1 MTENILDIRR
11 LAEMPKTVG
20 GQQLFIFVPLANAYE
35 PGIASFS
42 SQDFTVT
49 GRSAMVT
56 INTNKFVTLTK
67 LSEELAKKVDKTTK
81 INNKSLDKDIVIY
94 ASDVPMASNDS
105 TSVLAKF
112 GLVDAKIAKLE
123 QDTTAIYRYRGSV
136 NTYADLL
143 SIWDSKIGTGSQK
156 PRVGDTYD
164 VKSLNMNYA
173 FVDEVSATAPNGWD
187 ALGQL
192 FVLTPATPNKIGGV
206 KPDDMT
212 IGVKEDGTIYA
223 KPATNDKPGI
233 VQPDGDTMFIKNGK
247 LSTNPNTDDR
257 AYIQS
262 LFDLYFK
269 SVDYVFAGINPE
281 LELLE
286 NPVQVV
292 IGSEGEGYVNL
303 DYPLDLIEGKNYHI
317 KATIGKLDGSVEEY
331 ENDITAQRNDIDQPI
346 CLLDYSDQKMIYV
359 VDKAKLTP
367 TGGTEADE
375 NASVVMAGDEGEV
388 KVWSYVTFTSIVQK
402 EKTSANLLKEPII
415 ATRDNPFHTLNY
427 PLGLEVGK
435 SYNITFKL
443 LGVDG
448 TETEKIIT
456 TAAIDVG
463 EESPSM
469 KGVKSLQ
476 FADNENST
484 FAGQIIDGAYLD
496 SGGEP
501 VLDANKCLVGVFEL
515 DNTVLTSITFTSIV
529 QKEAT
534 SANLLKEPIVVTK
547 EEIDAGGYDGVE
559 KTLNKAI
566 GLEIGKLYDLTIVQN
581 GVETIVPASAID
593 GKNILETAP
602 SFPYLGTR
610 ICNPSFDMEIYDG
623 VDTSSEQVVLAD
635 KADIWFY
642 CDTDNGAFELTSIK
656 EHANL
661 EDWSIPLVVT
671 IDNPQK
677 TYYYKYYNKTGSL
690 FTSAGQ
696 TVKVTGSIVIDGQA
710 KPFEAENTTRGD
722 TGAYYV
728 RCNIQ
733 DVAQSFIIADGAYS
747 EAARGAFP
755 ASYMTLQ
762 IDNDYPDIS
771 PISELR
777 IDSITVT

>member
-67 LSEELAKKVDKTTK
+67 LAEELAKKVDKTTK

-94 ASDVPMASNDS
+94 ASDVPMSANDS

-143 SIWDSKIGTGSQK
+143 SIWDSKLGTGSKK

-173 FVDEVSATAPNGWD
+173 FVDEISATAPNGWD

-233 VQPDGDTMFIKNGK
+233 VQPDGETMFIKNGK

-292 IGSEGEGYVNL
+292 LGSDGMGYVNL
-303 DYPLDLIEGKNYHI
+303 DYPLDLVEGKNYHI

-331 ENDITAQRNDIDQPI
+331 ENDITAQRNDIDQPM
-346 CLLDYSDQKMIYV
+346 CLLDYRDQKIIYV
-359 VDKAKLTP
+359 IDKVKFTSP
-367 TGGTEADE
+367 GVTEADE
-375 NASVVMAGDEGEV
+375 NASVVSAGDDGEV
-388 KVWSYVTFTSIVQK
+388 KVWSYV
-402 EKTSANLLKEPII
+402 
-415 ATRDNPFHTLNY
+415 
-427 PLGLEVGK
+427 
-435 SYNITFKL
+435 
-443 LGVDG
+443 
-448 TETEKIIT
+448 
-456 TAAIDVG
+456 
-463 EESPSM
+463 
-469 KGVKSLQ
+469 
-476 FADNENST
+476 
-484 FAGQIIDGAYLD
+484 
-496 SGGEP
+496 
-501 VLDANKCLVGVFEL
+501 
-515 DNTVLTSITFTSIV
+515 TFTSIV

-547 EEIDAGGYDGVE
+547 EEIDAGGSSGVM

-581 GVETIVPASAID
+581 GVETIVPASSID
-593 GKNILETAP
+593 GKANSDTTF
-602 SFPYLGTR
+602 SFPVIMTYTWLPDSP
-610 ICNPSFDMEIYDG
+610 IMIAVNDG
-623 VDTSSEQVVLAD
+623 IDVSSGEAVQAD
-635 KADIWFY
+635 KAIISFSPY
-642 CDTDNGAFELTSIK
+642 SMVGAFEMTSIK

-661 EDWSIPLVVT
+661 EDWAVPLVVT

-677 TYYYKYYNKTGSL
+677 VPYDKYYNKTGSL

-696 TVKVTGSIVIDGQA
+696 TVKVTGSLVVDGQA
-710 KPFEAENTTRGD
+710 HSFDVSETTSGD

-728 RCNIQ
+728 YCTISEL
-733 DVAQSFIIADGAYS
+733 DQSFAISDGAFS
-747 EAARGAFP
+747 SSLGGAFP
-755 ASYMTLQ
+755 ASYMTLE
-762 IDNDYPDIS
+762 IDNSYPDGS
-771 PISELR
+771 PMSELR

>member
-67 LSEELAKKVDKTTK
+67 LAEELAKKVDKTTK

-94 ASDVPMASNDS
+94 ASDVPMSANDS

-123 QDTTAIYRYRGSV
+123 QDTTAVYRYRGSV

-233 VQPDGDTMFIKNGK
+233 VQPDGETMFIKNGK

-262 LFDLYFK
+262 LFDRYFK
-269 SVDYVFAGINPE
+269 SVDFVFAGINPE

-292 IGSEGEGYVNL
+292 INSEGRGYVNL
-303 DYPLDLIEGKNYHI
+303 DYPLDLVEGKNYHI

-331 ENDITAQRNDIDQPI
+331 ENDIVAQRNDTNQPI
-346 CLLDYSDQKMIYV
+346 CLLDYSDQKIIYV
-359 VDKAKLTP
+359 IDKVKFTP
-367 TGGTEADE
+367 TGGTEANE
-375 NASVVMAGDEGEV
+375 NASAVSAGDEGNT

-402 EKTSANLLKEPII
+402 EKA
-415 ATRDNPFHTLNY
+415 
-427 PLGLEVGK
+427 
-435 SYNITFKL
+435 
-443 LGVDG
+443 
-448 TETEKIIT
+448 
-456 TAAIDVG
+456 
-463 EESPSM
+463 
-469 KGVKSLQ
+469 
-476 FADNENST
+476 
-484 FAGQIIDGAYLD
+484 
-496 SGGEP
+496 
-501 VLDANKCLVGVFEL
+501 
-515 DNTVLTSITFTSIV
+515 
-529 QKEAT
+529 
-534 SANLLKEPIVVTK
+534 SANLLKEPIVVTQ
-547 EEIDAGGYDGVE
+547 EEIDAGGSRGVM

-566 GLEIGKLYDLTIVQN
+566 GLEIDKIYDLTIVQN
-581 GVETIVPASAID
+581 GVETIVTAGTVD
-593 GKNILETAP
+593 GKANSETTF
-602 SFPYLGTR
+602 SFPIIITSIWLPDTMVIIYV
-610 ICNPSFDMEIYDG
+610 YDG
-623 VDTSSEQVVLAD
+623 VDVSSDVPAQAD
-635 KADIWFY
+635 KAMIVFSPDGIVG
-642 CDTDNGAFELTSIK
+642 TFELTSIK

-661 EDWSIPLVVT
+661 EDWAVPLVVT

-677 TYYYKYYNKTGSL
+677 VPYDKYYKKTGSL

-696 TVKVTGSIVIDGQA
+696 KVKVTGSITIDGQA
-710 KPFEAENTTRGD
+710 KPFDVEETTLGD

-728 RCNIQ
+728 GCDIIELDQ
-733 DVAQSFIIADGAYS
+733 LFVIADGAFS
-747 EAARGAFP
+747 GSLGGAFP
-755 ASYMTLQ
+755 ASYMTLE
-762 IDNDYPDIS
+762 IDNSYPDGS
-771 PISELR
+771 PMSELR

>member
-67 LSEELAKKVDKTTK
+67 LTEELAKKVDKTTK

-123 QDTTAIYRYRGSV
+123 QDTSSVYRYRGSV

-192 FVLTPATPNKIGGV
+192 FVLIPATPNKIGGV

-233 VQPDGDTMFIKNGK
+233 VQPDGETMFIKNGK

-292 IGSEGEGYVNL
+292 ISSDGIGYVNL
-303 DYPLDLIEGKNYHI
+303 DYPLDLVEGKNYHI

-331 ENDITAQRNDIDQPI
+331 ESDITAQRGEDPEQP
-346 CLLDYSDQKMIYV
+346 LTLYAQYDGNRSFAV
-359 VDKAKLTP
+359 LDKAKLTP
-367 TGGTEADE
+367 TGSPEADE
-375 NASVVMAGDEGEV
+375 NASAVMAGDDGEV

-402 EKTSANLLKEPII
+402 EATSANLLKEPIV
-415 ATRDNPFHTLNY
+415 ATRSNPFHELNY

-448 TETEKIIT
+448 TETEKTVT
-456 TAAIDVG
+456 TAAIDAG
-463 EESPSM
+463 EESSSV
-469 KGVKSLQ
+469 KGVKTMQ
-476 FADNENST
+476 FADNENFT
-484 FAGQIIDGAYLD
+484 YAGQIIDGAYLD
-496 SGGEP
+496 SEGEP
-501 VLDANKCLVGVFEL
+501 VLDANKSLVAVFEL
-515 DNTVLTSITFTSIV
+515 DDTVLTSITF
-529 QKEAT
+529 E
-534 SANLLKEPIVVTK
+534 
-547 EEIDAGGYDGVE
+547 
-559 KTLNKAI
+559 
-566 GLEIGKLYDLTIVQN
+566 
-581 GVETIVPASAID
+581 
-593 GKNILETAP
+593 
-602 SFPYLGTR
+602 
-610 ICNPSFDMEIYDG
+610 
-623 VDTSSEQVVLAD
+623 
-635 KADIWFY
+635 
-642 CDTDNGAFELTSIK
+642 
-656 EHANL
+656 
-661 EDWSIPLVVT
+661 
-671 IDNPQK
+671 
-677 TYYYKYYNKTGSL
+677 
-690 FTSAGQ
+690 
-696 TVKVTGSIVIDGQA
+696 
-710 KPFEAENTTRGD
+710 
-722 TGAYYV
+722 
-728 RCNIQ
+728 
-733 DVAQSFIIADGAYS
+733 
-747 EAARGAFP
+747 
-755 ASYMTLQ
+755 
-762 IDNDYPDIS
+762 
-771 PISELR
+771 
-777 IDSITVT
+777 SITAE

>member
-67 LSEELAKKVDKTTK
+67 LTEELAKKVDKTTK

-94 ASDVPMASNDS
+94 ASDVPMSANDS

-123 QDTTAIYRYRGSV
+123 QDTTAVYRYRGSV

-223 KPATNDKPGI
+223 KPATNDKAGI
-233 VQPDGDTMFIKNGK
+233 VQPDGETMFIKNGK

-292 IGSEGEGYVNL
+292 INSEGRGYVNL
-303 DYPLDLIEGKNYHI
+303 DYPLDLVEGKNYHI

-331 ENDITAQRNDIDQPI
+331 ENDITAQRVDTNQPI
-346 CLLDYSDQKMIYV
+346 CLLDYRDRKMIYV

-367 TGGTEADE
+367 TGGTEIDE
-375 NASVVMAGDEGEV
+375 NASAVMAGDEGEV

-402 EKTSANLLKEPII
+402 EKTSANLLKEPI
-415 ATRDNPFHTLNY
+415 
-427 PLGLEVGK
+427 
-435 SYNITFKL
+435 
-443 LGVDG
+443 
-448 TETEKIIT
+448 
-456 TAAIDVG
+456 
-463 EESPSM
+463 
-469 KGVKSLQ
+469 
-476 FADNENST
+476 
-484 FAGQIIDGAYLD
+484 
-496 SGGEP
+496 
-501 VLDANKCLVGVFEL
+501 
-515 DNTVLTSITFTSIV
+515 
-529 QKEAT
+529 
-534 SANLLKEPIVVTK
+534 VVTK
-547 EEIDAGGYDGVE
+547 EEIDAGGYDGVG

-581 GVETIVPASAID
+581 GVETIVTAGTID
-593 GKNILETAP
+593 GKANADTTF
-602 SFPYLGTR
+602 SFPYLGTK
-610 ICNPSFDMEIYDG
+610 ILNPSFDMEIYDG
-623 VDTSSEQVVLAD
+623 VDTSSEPMVLSD
-635 KADIWFY
+635 KSLIWFY
-642 CDTDNGAFELTSIK
+642 CDTGNGAFELTSIK

-677 TYYYKYYNKTGSL
+677 IYYYKYYNKSGSL
-690 FTSAGQ
+690 FTAAEQ
-696 TVKVTGSIVIDGQA
+696 NVKVTGSITIDGQA
-710 KPFEAENTTRGD
+710 KPFEIEDTTRGN

-728 RCNIQ
+728 GCNIMEL
-733 DVAQSFIIADGAYS
+733 DQSFTIADGAYS
-747 EAARGAFP
+747 ESLGGAFP
-755 ASYMTLQ
+755 ASYMTLE
-762 IDNDYPDIS
+762 IDNSYPDGS
-771 PISELR
+771 PMSELR

>member
-67 LSEELAKKVDKTTK
+67 LTEELTKKVDKTTK

-94 ASDVPMASNDS
+94 ASDVPMSANDS

-123 QDTTAIYRYRGSV
+123 QDTSAVYRYRGSV

-143 SIWDSKIGTGSQK
+143 SIWDSKTGTGSKK

-192 FVLTPATPNKIGGV
+192 FVLTPATPSKIGGV
-206 KPDDMT
+206 KPDDVT

-233 VQPDGDTMFIKNGK
+233 VQPDGETMFIKNGK

-292 IGSEGEGYVNL
+292 MGSDGMGYVNL
-303 DYPLDLIEGKNYHI
+303 DYPLDLVEGKNYHI

-346 CLLDYSDQKMIYV
+346 CLLDYSDKKIIYV
-359 VDKAKLTP
+359 IDKVKFTSP
-367 TGGTEADE
+367 GVTEADE
-375 NASVVMAGDEGEV
+375 NASTVSAGDDGEV

-402 EKTSANLLKEPII
+402 EKTSANLLKEP
-415 ATRDNPFHTLNY
+415 
-427 PLGLEVGK
+427 V
-435 SYNITFKL
+435 
-443 LGVDG
+443 
-448 TETEKIIT
+448 
-456 TAAIDVG
+456 
-463 EESPSM
+463 
-469 KGVKSLQ
+469 
-476 FADNENST
+476 
-484 FAGQIIDGAYLD
+484 
-496 SGGEP
+496 
-501 VLDANKCLVGVFEL
+501 
-515 DNTVLTSITFTSIV
+515 
-529 QKEAT
+529 
-534 SANLLKEPIVVTK
+534 VVTK
-547 EEIDAGGYDGVE
+547 EEIDAGGSSGVM

-566 GLEIGKLYDLTIVQN
+566 GLEIDKVYDLTIVQN
-581 GVETIVPASAID
+581 GIETIVTAGTVD
-593 GKNILETAP
+593 GKANSETTF
-602 SFPYLGTR
+602 SFPIMITSIWLPDTMVIIYV
-610 ICNPSFDMEIYDG
+610 YDG
-623 VDTSSEQVVLAD
+623 VDVSSEAPALAD
-635 KADIWFY
+635 KATIQFSPDGIVG
-642 CDTDNGAFELTSIK
+642 TFELTSIK

-661 EDWSIPLVVT
+661 EDWTVPLVVT

-677 TYYYKYYNKTGSL
+677 VPYDKYYKKTGPL

-696 TVKVTGSIVIDGQA
+696 KVKVTGSITIDGQA
-710 KPFEAENTTRGD
+710 KPFDVEETTLGD

-728 RCNIQ
+728 GCDIIELDQ
-733 DVAQSFIIADGAYS
+733 LFVIADGAFS
-747 EAARGAFP
+747 GSIGGAFP
-755 ASYMTLQ
+755 ANYMTLE
-762 IDNDYPDIS
+762 IDNSYPDGS
-771 PISELR
+771 PMSELR

>member
-1 MTENILDIRR
+1 MKKLIL
-11 LAEMPKTVG
+11 AS
-20 GQQLFIFVPLANAYE
+20 AYE

-67 LSEELAKKVDKTTK
+67 LAEELAKKVDKTTK

-94 ASDVPMASNDS
+94 ASDVPMSANDS

-143 SIWDSKIGTGSQK
+143 SIWDSKLGTGSKK

-173 FVDEVSATAPNGWD
+173 FVDEISATAPNGWD

-233 VQPDGDTMFIKNGK
+233 VQPDGETMFIKNGK

-292 IGSEGEGYVNL
+292 LGSDGMGYVNL
-303 DYPLDLIEGKNYHI
+303 DYPLDLVEGKNYHI

-331 ENDITAQRNDIDQPI
+331 ENDITAQRNDIDQPM
-346 CLLDYSDQKMIYV
+346 CLLDYRDQKIIYV
-359 VDKAKLTP
+359 IDKVKFTSP
-367 TGGTEADE
+367 GVTEADE
-375 NASVVMAGDEGEV
+375 NASVVSAGDDGEV
-388 KVWSYVTFTSIVQK
+388 KVWSYV
-402 EKTSANLLKEPII
+402 
-415 ATRDNPFHTLNY
+415 
-427 PLGLEVGK
+427 
-435 SYNITFKL
+435 
-443 LGVDG
+443 
-448 TETEKIIT
+448 
-456 TAAIDVG
+456 
-463 EESPSM
+463 
-469 KGVKSLQ
+469 
-476 FADNENST
+476 
-484 FAGQIIDGAYLD
+484 
-496 SGGEP
+496 
-501 VLDANKCLVGVFEL
+501 
-515 DNTVLTSITFTSIV
+515 TFTSIV

-547 EEIDAGGYDGVE
+547 EEIDAGGSSGVM

-581 GVETIVPASAID
+581 GVETIVPASSID
-593 GKNILETAP
+593 GKANSDTTF
-602 SFPYLGTR
+602 SFPVIMTYTWLPDSP
-610 ICNPSFDMEIYDG
+610 IMIAVNDG
-623 VDTSSEQVVLAD
+623 IDVSSGEAVQAD
-635 KADIWFY
+635 KAIISFSPY
-642 CDTDNGAFELTSIK
+642 SMVGAFEMTSIK

-661 EDWSIPLVVT
+661 EDWAVPLVVT

-677 TYYYKYYNKTGSL
+677 VPYDKYYNKTGSL

-696 TVKVTGSIVIDGQA
+696 TVKVTGSLVVDGQA
-710 KPFEAENTTRGD
+710 HSFDVSETTSGD

-728 RCNIQ
+728 YCTISEL
-733 DVAQSFIIADGAYS
+733 DQSFAISDGAFS
-747 EAARGAFP
+747 SSLGGAFP
-755 ASYMTLQ
+755 ASYMTLE
-762 IDNDYPDIS
+762 IDNSYPDGS
-771 PISELR
+771 PMSELR

>member
-67 LSEELAKKVDKTTK
+67 LTEELAKKVDKTTK

-94 ASDVPMASNDS
+94 ASDVPMAANDS

-123 QDTTAIYRYRGSV
+123 QDTSSVYRYRGSV

-223 KPATNDKPGI
+223 KPATNDKQGI
-233 VQPDGDTMFIKNGK
+233 VQPDGQTIFVRNGK

-257 AYIQS
+257 AYIQL

-317 KATIGKLDGSVEEY
+317 KATIGKLDGSVEAY
-331 ENDITAQRNDIDQPI
+331 ENDIVAQRIDTNQPI
-346 CLLDYSDQKMIYV
+346 CLLDYRDRKMIYV

-375 NASVVMAGDEGEV
+375 NASTVIAGDNGEV

-402 EKTSANLLKEPII
+402 EKTSANLL
-415 ATRDNPFHTLNY
+415 T
-427 PLGLEVGK
+427 
-435 SYNITFKL
+435 
-443 LGVDG
+443 
-448 TETEKIIT
+448 
-456 TAAIDVG
+456 
-463 EESPSM
+463 
-469 KGVKSLQ
+469 
-476 FADNENST
+476 
-484 FAGQIIDGAYLD
+484 
-496 SGGEP
+496 
-501 VLDANKCLVGVFEL
+501 
-515 DNTVLTSITFTSIV
+515 
-529 QKEAT
+529 
-534 SANLLKEPIVVTK
+534 EPIVVTQ
-547 EEIDAGGYDGVE
+547 EEIDAGGSRGVM

-566 GLEIGKLYDLTIVQN
+566 GLEIDKIYDLTIVQN
-581 GVETIVPASAID
+581 GVETIVTAGTID
-593 GKNILETAP
+593 GKANADTTF
-602 SFPYLGTR
+602 SFPVITTATWLPDSP
-610 ICNPSFDMEIYDG
+610 IMIAVYDG
-623 VDTSSEQVVLAD
+623 VDVSSDPLVSAD
-635 KADIWFY
+635 KAMIQFSPYDVV
-642 CDTDNGAFELTSIK
+642 GAFELTSIK

-661 EDWSIPLVVT
+661 EDWTVPLVVT

-677 TYYYKYYNKTGSL
+677 VPYDKYYKKTGSL

-696 TVKVTGSIVIDGQA
+696 TVKVTGSITIDGQA
-710 KPFEAENTTRGD
+710 KPFEAVNTTSGD

-728 RCNIQ
+728 NCNITEL
-733 DVAQSFIIADGAYS
+733 DQSFTIADGAFS
-747 EAARGAFP
+747 SSLGGAYP
-755 ASYMTLQ
+755 ASYMTLE
-762 IDNDYPDIS
+762 IDNSYPDGS
-771 PISELR
+771 PMSELR